1 MKMPEYI
8 TAAEVKRVCRELKLR
23 DWSRGTSDSVSVK
36 EARTILRVV
45 NTQKMP
51 IPIEVFRRGLEV
63 ELEHGTRFG
72 DANVTNNHPVLTGMI
87 VLAHLKEM
95 MDYYERLDIAELEG
109 DLFKAVQS
117 GNLAKIRKYY
127 RQLTGAKQGLYR
139 LETKILR

>member
-127 RQLTGAKQGLYR
+127 RQLTSAKQGLYR